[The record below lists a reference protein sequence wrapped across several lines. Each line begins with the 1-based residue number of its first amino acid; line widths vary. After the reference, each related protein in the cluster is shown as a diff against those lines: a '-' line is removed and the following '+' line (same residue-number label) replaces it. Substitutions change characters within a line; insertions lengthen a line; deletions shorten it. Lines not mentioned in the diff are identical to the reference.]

1 MMFYMALPIHNITTS
16 QPNAV
21 RSNSPKRSWA
31 SAKQSLVRVV
41 PGVLEQLIAAPA
53 ISWQWNPPLTVA
65 HRGSPCTL
73 ARAFLGSC
81 YVGCESFK
89 GRRFNVVSSCKT
101 CQAAKTFSHPG
112 ALEHSYTFCRS
123 FKTNQVDQ
131 GGNQDISRSFFR
143 KATFWWSDVFFLKHV
158 VSPLC
163 QSVIKL
169 LALRRIRRSGIL
181 QPAWQNQRCG
191 WPLCCCVN
199 GRSNFDFT
207 TINNYKL

>member
-1 MMFYMALPIHNITTS
+1 MALPIHNITTS

-31 SAKQSLVRVV
+31 SAKQSLVPVV
-41 PGVLEQLIAAPA
+41 PGVLEQLVATPA

-112 ALEHSYTFCRS
+112 ALEHSSTFCRS

-143 KATFWWSDVFFLKHV
+143 KATFWWSDVFFKHV

-163 QSVIKL
+163 QSVL
-169 LALRRIRRSGIL
+169 
-181 QPAWQNQRCG
+181 
-191 WPLCCCVN
+191 
-199 GRSNFDFT
+199 
-207 TINNYKL
+207 

>member
-31 SAKQSLVRVV
+31 SAKQSLVPVVPGV
-41 PGVLEQLIAAPA
+41 PGVLEQLVATPA

-81 YVGCESFK
+81 YLGCESFK
-89 GRRFNVVSSCKT
+89 GRRFNVVSGCKT

-112 ALEHSYTFCRS
+112 ALEHSYTF
-123 FKTNQVDQ
+123 
-131 GGNQDISRSFFR
+131 SRSNKSGGPGWKSR
-143 KATFWWSDVFFLKHV
+143 Y
-158 VSPLC
+158 
-163 QSVIKL
+163 IK
-169 LALRRIRRSGIL
+169 IIF
-181 QPAWQNQRCG
+181 PE
-191 WPLCCCVN
+191 
-199 GRSNFDFT
+199 SNFLVVGCFFF
-207 TINNYKL
+207 NMSSPRCVKA